1 MRAADLGVSLPHLPV
16 DRGYVPAYGEAVEVA
31 PGIRRVLARN
41 PNPFT
46 FHGTGTYIVGRGQ
59 VAVIDP
65 GPALDEHVAAIL
77 AATRGETIS
86 HILVTHTHND
96 HAPAAAP
103 LKAATGAV
111 VTGCGPHGSGRH
123 ADGVDVEEG
132 GDRSYVPDVQLADG
146 ERVTVGDLDFEAVH
160 TPGHTSNHVCFSVS
174 GAAAFFPGDH
184 VMGWSTTVIAPPD
197 GDMADYLRS
206 LEKLLA
212 LPEFPYYPT
221 HGNPIARPHD
231 FVRALIAH
239 RHAREAQIEACLVRG
254 LVTIAEM
261 VPVIYSE
268 VDPRLHPAASRSV
281 LAHLQH
287 MVATGRVACEGVAGP
302 ASRYRRARD

>member
-1 MRAADLGVSLPHLPV
+1 MMRAADLGVSLPHLPV
-16 DRGYVPAYGEAVEVA
+16 DRSYVPAYGEAVEVA

-65 GPALDEHVAAIL
+65 GPALEEHVQAIL

-123 ADGVDVEEG
+123 ADGVDAPAVLDRWVHRFDG
-132 GDRSYVPDVQLADG
+132 GFV
-146 ERVTVGDLDFEAVH
+146 
-160 TPGHTSNHVCFSVS
+160 
-174 GAAAFFPGDH
+174 
-184 VMGWSTTVIAPPD
+184 
-197 GDMADYLRS
+197 LRS
-206 LEKLLA
+206 LINNA
-212 LPEFPYYPT
+212 
-221 HGNPIARPHD
+221 
-231 FVRALIAH
+231 V
-239 RHAREAQIEACLVRG
+239 
-254 LVTIAEM
+254 
-261 VPVIYSE
+261 S
-268 VDPRLHPAASRSV
+268 LH
-281 LAHLQH
+281 
-287 MVATGRVACEGVAGP
+287 
-302 ASRYRRARD
+302 